1 MKTPKSAKT
10 PHELSIADAIWDAYG
25 VMASDMGSDREGLI
39 NQALFMFARLNG
51 YLTPTATVAAVQVPS
66 GVPQMPTITPR
77 SSSAADV
84 PPPLPQEDVLKEEP
98 LPPAED
104 KTPLPPQSEEAAFES
119 EFDEQFDAEQPED
132 EQPAEQPE
140 EEEEI
145 SQKPRRA
152 AKQQEEEVMPSEDEE
167 DDFLK
172 EDSPPPPPTSRRS
185 SLPPPRRSSL
195 PPPPPRRSRMA
206 VRQPEP
212 EEEPVDDGP
221 QPEADDRKAVAE
233 RVLETAAELERLI
246 KGGKEEEPADVQEEE
261 PAMEEPPPEP
271 KPRRAGL
278 KSRQSTQ
285 LKLYLVNQDGDLEPI
300 EKSRYII
307 GRGKHCDMVINS
319 GKVSREH
326 AVITHENGAFFIE
339 DLGSSNGTWFKKQR
353 IKKQQIEDGDE
364 FFVCSEKV
372 VFAIR

>member
-10 PHELSIADAIWDAYG
+10 THELPIADAIWDAYE

-51 YLTPTATVAAVQVPS
+51 YLMPTAVGAAVQIPS

-77 SSSAADV
+77 AAAVSDTPVPSKPAADAQKDEV
-84 PPPLPQEDVLKEEP
+84 
-98 LPPAED
+98 LPPEED
-104 KTPLPPQSEEAAFES
+104 KTPLPPPQSEEAAFES
-119 EFDEQFDAEQPED
+119 DFEEQFEAESPAED
-132 EQPAEQPE
+132 EPPQADEPAEEVKAPE
-140 EEEEI
+140 
-145 SQKPRRA
+145 KPRRA
-152 AKQQEEEVMPSEDEE
+152 APPPEEEEVIPPEDEE
-167 DDFLK
+167 DEFLK
-172 EDSPPPPPTSRRS
+172 EDSPPP
-185 SLPPPRRSSL
+185 PPPRRSSL
-195 PPPPPRRSRMA
+195 PPPPPRRSRMS
-206 VRQPEP
+206 VRSSEP
-212 EEEPVDDGP
+212 EEEPEEEQP
-221 QPEADDRKAVAE
+221 QPETDDRKAVAE

-246 KGGKEEEPADVQEEE
+246 KGGKEEEPEDVQEEE
-261 PAMEEPPPEP
+261 PAMEEPPEP
-271 KPRRAGL
+271 KSRRPGL
-278 KSRQSTQ
+278 KPRQSAQ
-285 LKLYLVNQDGDLEPI
+285 LKLYMVNQDGDLEPI

-364 FFVCSEKV
+364 FFICSEKV